1 MVYSKNTNNSLMC
14 YKSCNKEGYKYFGL
28 QNGKECFCGNKFG
41 KYGKAKNCNMKC
53 SGNKKKN
60 CGGTWAN
67 SVFEIN
73 KSSTPVIPVKPE
85 QARFSYKGC
94 YKDTSKRDLNKMVY
108 STNANNSS
116 MCYKSCNKKGY
127 KYFGLQYGKECFCGN
142 KFGKYGK
149 KAAKKCN
156 KRCPGNMKCGGKW
169 QNSVFEINYSSAPV
183 TLVNIETVN
192 TMSVKPFLVNTMPVN
207 PESKPEISTTTIKKL
222 YEVKKDDHLN
232 YNVVPSVIKR
242 KAAKVLGGK
251 ANKIAHKVRVLNMRV
266 FSQKEGRK

>member
-1 MVYSKNTNNSLMC
+1 MC
-14 YKSCNKEGYKYFGL
+14 YESCN
-28 QNGKECFCGNKFG
+28 
-41 KYGKAKNCNMKC
+41 
-53 SGNKKKN
+53 
-60 CGGTWAN
+60 
-67 SVFEIN
+67 
-73 KSSTPVIPVKPE
+73 
-85 QARFSYKGC
+85 R
-94 YKDTSKRDLNKMVY
+94 
-108 STNANNSS
+108 
-116 MCYKSCNKKGY
+116 KGY
-127 KYFGLQYGKECFCGN
+127 KYFGLQYGKECFCSN

-149 KAAKKCN
+149 IAAKKCN
-156 KRCPGNMKCGGKW
+156 KRCPGNIKCGGKW
-169 QNSVFEINYSSAPV
+169 ANSVFQINYSSAPV
-183 TLVNIETVN
+183 TLVNIETVK